1 MVLNC
6 NSAKV
11 EKKNGQIIFTA
22 KAFNG
27 RVVLEWISRCMPDL
41 ARQNPD
47 DQRLALLASC
57 AQPGLLLELCAPS
70 SGQSSVGNICDNA
83 HVA

>member
-1 MVLNC
+1 
-6 NSAKV
+6 
-11 EKKNGQIIFTA
+11 
-22 KAFNG
+22 
-27 RVVLEWISRCMPDL
+27 MPDL